1 MAKGER
7 NIDPLLRDR
16 LSQLAGFA
24 PRLRDPQTTFGEWR
38 GGDPVE
44 GVDNCVTAPWFAQSE
59 WAAQFVDMLYRSGWV
74 LEGFDWPS
82 WTETSEGKALHSD
95 LGAIA
100 AANGG
105 QLTKLLT
112 ALVRG
117 ERFGEGTL
125 AKAFDDGLLLAAA
138 ERAEHLLE

>member
-7 NIDPLLRDR
+7 NADPLLRDR
-16 LSQLAGFA
+16 LSQLAAFA
-24 PRLRDPQTTFGEWR
+24 PRLRDPQTSFGEWR
-38 GGDPVE
+38 GSDPVE
-44 GVDNCVTAPWFAQSE
+44 GDDNCVTAPWFAQSD
-59 WAAQFVDMLYRSGWV
+59 WADQFVDMLYRSGWV

-82 WTETSEGKALHSD
+82 WTETKEGKALRSG
-95 LGAIA
+95 LGTVA
-100 AANGG
+100 AADSA
-105 QLTKLLT
+105 QLAKLLT